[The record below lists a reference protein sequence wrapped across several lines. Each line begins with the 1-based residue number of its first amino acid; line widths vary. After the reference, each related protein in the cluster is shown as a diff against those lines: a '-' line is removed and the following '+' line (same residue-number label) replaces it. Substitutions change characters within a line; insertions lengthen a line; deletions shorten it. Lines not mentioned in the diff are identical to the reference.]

1 MRNLRERMNEEAKAT
16 PKKPATRK
24 TTTNT
29 KKTAPALATPEQLGA
44 LRTKITKMEL
54 EISSLNKRL
63 EEAIG
68 LLIETLTIVEKKP

>member
-44 LRTKITKMEL
+44 LRTKMEL
-54 EISSLNKRL
+54 EISSLNERL

-68 LLIETLTIVEKKP
+68 LLIQTLTIVEKKP